1 MNILQKRQ
9 FGGANIVL
17 TIDANLQRIAEQ
29 SLANNIEKIRAGGF
43 GDPQPAEGGAVV
55 VTNCKTGEIIAM
67 ASNPDFEPALFYNGI
82 SQDKFNEYI
91 NNPFHPL
98 YSKAYQSNYA
108 PGSTFKMVTAIAGLE
123 TGTITPT
130 TRINDN
136 GPYYGITDDTVQPPS
151 CWYFNE
157 YHRGHGWLNVTQAI
171 EKSCNYFF
179 YDTGVKVG
187 IDQLDV
193 YARYFGLGGK
203 TGIELTGETSGV
215 LAQRSL
221 TESKNFPW
229 TAAQTAY
236 ASIGQGYNSF
246 SPVQMSKY
254 IAMVANG
261 GHKLDLSIVK
271 SVNLSNGTQVSK
283 TEIDEFINKKLGLT
297 NEGDEDIVISD
308 ETMRVVLNGMRAV
321 TEGESGTARSV
332 FRDFSISVG
341 GKTGS
346 AETAVKTKTNAWFV
360 GFAPFDDPEIAVVV
374 MVENGLHGWY
384 TAEVV
389 KDIVY
394 EYFGMNIPIITEDM
408 SAISETEIFR

>member
-1 MNILQKRQ
+1 
-9 FGGANIVL
+9 
-17 TIDANLQRIAEQ
+17 
-29 SLANNIEKIRAGGF
+29 
-43 GDPQPAEGGAVV
+43 
-55 VTNCKTGEIIAM
+55 
-67 ASNPDFEPALFYNGI
+67 
-82 SQDKFNEYI
+82 
-91 NNPFHPL
+91 
-98 YSKAYQSNYA
+98 
-108 PGSTFKMVTAIAGLE
+108 MVTAIAGLE